1 MNQPFWLANSILFFF
16 AILAFA
22 VSFFSAPPRFEREDI
37 EIVPVEQVK
46 KEERQQVINIQQ
58 IYENDLFGTYKKE
71 VPQSKP
77 VVMPSPLPEP
87 PKPQVIRAPEPQAL
101 KFLEPLNITLK
112 GIVVVSSGD
121 RKDRVIIGDN
131 KTDQEAMYRVGDMI
145 ADAQLIRIFRNK
157 IILLRSNGQQEV
169 FYLREQDARF
179 DPAYVAIQEW
189 NKVAQEVGPNT
200 YQVNIQEF
208 VLRVVNLAQF
218 FSLLSCTTAYKNG
231 ENVGIQI
238 GDLEPK
244 SLGVFLGLRKGD
256 IVTTI
261 NGTSM
266 TTNAN
271 RLALYK
277 EIVSL
282 QAKQKI
288 EVVVQRQKKEIV
300 LHYLPYQAA
309 SLTNVSQEKKN
320 PQALSQLNE
329 EQKEL
334 KLKEKYQLAPT
345 IDEIK
350 KRERQH
356 MLEKGR
362 APHSEMTK

>member
-22 VSFFSAPPRFEREDI
+22 VSFFSAPLHFEREDI
-37 EIVPVEQVK
+37 ENVPTEQVK

-58 IYENDLFGTYKKE
+58 IYENDLFGSYKKE
-71 VPQSKP
+71 IPQAKP
-77 VVMPSPLPEP
+77 VVVSAPLPEP
-87 PKPQVIRAPEPQAL
+87 PKPQVVQVPEQQTPR
-101 KFLEPLNITLK
+101 FLEPLNITLK

-121 RKDRVIIGDN
+121 RKDRVIISDN
-131 KTDQEAMYRVGDMI
+131 KTDQEATYRVGDMI
-145 ADAQLIRIFRNK
+145 SDAQLIRIFRNK

-179 DPAYVAIQEW
+179 DPAYIAIQEW
-189 NKVAQEVGPNT
+189 NKVVQEVGPNT
-200 YQVNIQEF
+200 YQINIQEF

-231 ENVGIQI
+231 ENIGIQI

-244 SLGVFLGLRKGD
+244 SLGVLLGLRKGD

-261 NGTSM
+261 NGVSM
-266 TTNAN
+266 TNSAN

-277 EIVSL
+277 EIISL

-288 EVVVQRQKKEIV
+288 EVVVQRQKKEMV
-300 LHYLPYQAA
+300 FHYLPYLSA
-309 SLTNVSQEKKN
+309 SLTNAYQEKKN
-320 PQALSQLNE
+320 SQITGQFNE

-334 KLKEKYQLAPT
+334 KLKEKYELAPT